1 MSHGGGWRC
10 CVYSVIRWLYPLK
23 RYAHPFLS
31 HKHNQPPPTHTQ
43 QREIGAVLEEYS
55 LALEVGPSQV
65 VQGERG
71 LFIRVMGEDV
81 EVGGF

>member
-1 MSHGGGWRC
+1 MH
-10 CVYSVIRWLYPLK
+10 PL
-23 RYAHPFLS
+23 PFD
-31 HKHNQPPPTHTQ
+31 KQPLLTQRINPPTHT

-71 LFIRVMGEDV
+71 LFIRVIGEDV
-81 EVGGF
+81 EVGGFGIRAWCLMYV